1 MSGGAIA
8 GAAVI
13 GAGASMYSGKQAA
26 KSANKASDRAA
37 ASADAQTALG
47 YEQLD
52 FNKQQYDDWN
62 AIFGD
67 TQKTL
72 ASYYNTLSP
81 EFFASTGLQNI
92 EQEYTR
98 SRTQLDATLA
108 KRGISNSGVAAD
120 DFSTLEAA
128 RMMGRAD
135 VRNKAE
141 TQVRAEQT
149 NFLAVGKG
157 QQSQLQSGINSSY
170 SNMINSMGQQ
180 AANQYGMANNY
191 TNQANQAY
199 AGVGQAIGSGVNA
212 YMMSNAT
219 SRVANSGQTQW
230 INPSYQ
236 GYGVY
241 GIDYINK

>member
-13 GAGASMYSGKQAA
+13 GAGASMYSGSKAA
-26 KSANKASDRAA
+26 KSADRASDRAA

-72 ASYYNTLSP
+72 ANYYNTLNP
-81 EFFASTGLQNI
+81 DVFASIGLQNL

-98 SRTQLDATLA
+98 SRTQLDTALA
-108 KRGISNSGVAAD
+108 KRGITNSGITTND
-120 DFSTLEAA
+120 LSTLEAA
-128 RMMGRAD
+128 RMLGRAEI
-135 VRNKAE
+135 RNNATSQVKAE
-141 TQVRAEQT
+141 QM

-180 AANQYGMANNY
+180 AANQYSLANNF

-212 YMMSNAT
+212 YMMHNAT
-219 SRVANSGQTQW
+219 SGVSNSGQTQW
-230 INPSYQ
+230 INPNYQ

>member
-8 GAAVI
+8 GAAVL
-13 GAGASMYSGKQAA
+13 GAGASIYAGEKAA
-26 KSANKASDRAA
+26 DSADKASNRAA

-98 SRTQLDATLA
+98 SRTQLDAALA

-141 TQVRAEQT
+141 TQVRAEQA

-157 QQSQLQSGINSSY
+157 QQSQLQANINNSY
-170 SNMINSMGQQ
+170 GNLANSYGNQ
-180 AANQYGMANNY
+180 ANTQYGLATNF

-199 AGVGQAIGSGVNA
+199 AGVGQSIGSGINA
-212 YMMSNAT
+212 YMMHNAI
-219 SRVANSGQTQW
+219 SGANASQTQW
-230 INPSYQ
+230 INPNYN

-241 GIDYINK
+241 GLDYINK

>member
-1 MSGGAIA
+1 
-8 GAAVI
+8 
-13 GAGASMYSGKQAA
+13 
-26 KSANKASDRAA
+26 
-37 ASADAQTALG
+37 
-47 YEQLD
+47 
-52 FNKQQYDDWN
+52 
-62 AIFGD
+62 
-67 TQKTL
+67 
-72 ASYYNTLSP
+72 
-81 EFFASTGLQNI
+81 
-92 EQEYTR
+92 
-98 SRTQLDATLA
+98 
-108 KRGISNSGVAAD
+108 
-120 DFSTLEAA
+120 
-128 RMMGRAD
+128 MMGRAD

-141 TQVRAEQT
+141 TQVRAEQM

-212 YMMSNAT
+212 YMMYNAT
-219 SRVANSGQTQW
+219 SGVSNSGQTQW
-230 INPSYQ
+230 INPNYQ

>member
-8 GAAVI
+8 GAAVV
-13 GAGASMYSGKQAA
+13 GAGASMYSGHKAA
-26 KSANKASDRAA
+26 KSANKASNRAA
-37 ASADAQTALG
+37 SSADAQTALG

-98 SRTQLDATLA
+98 SRTQLDANLA

-135 VRNKAE
+135 VRNNAE
-141 TQVRAEQT
+141 TQVRAEQM

-157 QQSQLQSGINSSY
+157 QQSQLQANISNSYGNLANSY
-170 SNMINSMGQQ
+170 GNQ
-180 AANQYGMANNY
+180 ASTQYSLANNF

-199 AGVGQAIGSGVNA
+199 AGVGQSIGSGINA
-212 YMMSNAT
+212 YMMHNAT
-219 SRVANSGQTQW
+219 SGANASQTQW
-230 INPSYQ
+230 VNPNYN

-241 GIDYINK
+241 GLDYINK

>member
-8 GAAVI
+8 GAAVL
-13 GAGASMYSGKQAA
+13 GAGASIYAGEQAA
-26 KSANKASDRAA
+26 KSANKASNKAA

-47 YEQLD
+47 YEQLE

-98 SRTQLDATLA
+98 SRTQLDANLA

-141 TQVRAEQT
+141 TQVRAEQV

-157 QQSQLQSGINSSY
+157 QQSQLQANMNSAYGNLANSY
-170 SNMINSMGQQ
+170 GNQ
-180 AANQYGMANNY
+180 ANTQYGLATNY

-199 AGVGQAIGSGVNA
+199 AGVGQSIGSGINA
-212 YMMSNAT
+212 YMMHNAASGANT
-219 SRVANSGQTQW
+219 SQTQW
-230 INPSYQ
+230 INPNYN

-241 GIDYINK
+241 GLDYINK

>member
-8 GAAVI
+8 GAAVL
-13 GAGASMYSGKQAA
+13 GAGASIYSADKAS
-26 KSANKASDRAA
+26 KSANKASNKAA

-141 TQVRAEQT
+141 TQVRAEQV

-157 QQSQLQSGINSSY
+157 QQSQLQANMNSAYGNIANSY
-170 SNMINSMGQQ
+170 GNQ
-180 AANQYGMANNY
+180 ANTQYGLATNF

-199 AGVGQAIGSGVNA
+199 AGVGNSIGSGINA
-212 YMMSNAT
+212 YMMHNAI
-219 SRVANSGQTQW
+219 SGANASQTQW
-230 INPSYQ
+230 INPNYN

-241 GIDYINK
+241 GLDYINK

>member
-72 ASYYNTLSP
+72 ASYYNSLSP

-98 SRTQLDATLA
+98 SRTQLDAALA

-120 DFSTLEAA
+120 DFSTLEAS

-141 TQVRAEQT
+141 TQVRAEQM

-157 QQSQLQSGINSSY
+157 QQSQLQANMNSAY
-170 SNMINSMGQQ
+170 GNIANSFGQQ
-180 AANQYGMANNY
+180 AGTQYGLANNF

-199 AGVGQAIGSGVNA
+199 AGVGNSIGSGINA
-212 YMMSNAT
+212 YMMHNAT
-219 SRVANSGQTQW
+219 SGANASQTQW
-230 INPSYQ
+230 VNPNYN

-241 GIDYINK
+241 GLDYINK

>member
-13 GAGASMYSGKQAA
+13 GAGASMYAGDQAA

-98 SRTQLDATLA
+98 SRTQLDAALA

-141 TQVRAEQT
+141 TQVRAEQV

-157 QQSQLQSGINSSY
+157 QQSQLQANMNSAYGNLANSY
-170 SNMINSMGQQ
+170 GNQ
-180 AANQYGMANNY
+180 ANTQYGLATNY

-199 AGVGQAIGSGVNA
+199 AGVGQSIGSGINA
-212 YMMSNAT
+212 YMMYNAT
-219 SRVANSGQTQW
+219 SGANASQTQW
-230 INPSYQ
+230 VNPNYN

-241 GIDYINK
+241 GLDYINK

>member
-98 SRTQLDATLA
+98 SRMQLDANLA

-141 TQVRAEQT
+141 PQVRAEQM

-157 QQSQLQSGINSSY
+157 QQSQLQANMNSAY
-170 SNMINSMGQQ
+170 GNIANAYGNQ
-180 AANQYGMANNY
+180 ASTQYGLANQY
-191 TNQANQAY
+191 TQQANQAY
-199 AGVGQAIGSGVNA
+199 AGVGQSIGSGINA
-212 YMMSNAT
+212 YMMHNAT
-219 SRVANSGQTQW
+219 SGANTSQTQW
-230 INPSYQ
+230 VNPNYN

-241 GIDYINK
+241 GLDYINK

>member
-8 GAAVI
+8 GAAVV
-13 GAGASMYSGKQAA
+13 GAGASIYSGKKAA
-26 KSANKASDRAA
+26 KSADKASNRAA
-37 ASADAQTALG
+37 SSADAQTALG

-81 EFFASTGLQNI
+81 EVFASTGLQNI

-141 TQVRAEQT
+141 TQVRAEQM

-157 QQSQLQSGINSSY
+157 QQSQLQANISNSYGNLANSY
-170 SNMINSMGQQ
+170 GNQ
-180 AANQYGMANNY
+180 ASTQYGMANNY

-212 YMMSNAT
+212 YMMHNAT
-219 SRVANSGQTQW
+219 SGVSNSGQTQW
-230 INPSYQ
+230 INPNYQ

>member
-8 GAAVI
+8 GAAVV
-13 GAGASMYSGKQAA
+13 GAGASMYSGSKAA

-81 EFFASTGLQNI
+81 AFFASTGLQNI

-98 SRTQLDATLA
+98 SRTQLDAALA

-141 TQVRAEQT
+141 TQVRAEQV

-157 QQSQLQSGINSSY
+157 QQSQLQANMNSAY
-170 SNMINSMGQQ
+170 GNIANAFGNQANTQ
-180 AANQYGMANNY
+180 YGLAANF

-199 AGVGQAIGSGVNA
+199 AGVGNSIGSGINA
-212 YMMSNAT
+212 YMMHNAAT
-219 SRVANSGQTQW
+219 SGANASQTQW
-230 INPSYQ
+230 VNPNYN

-241 GIDYINK
+241 GLDYINK

>member
-8 GAAVI
+8 GAAVV
-13 GAGASMYSGKQAA
+13 GAGASIYSGKKAA
-26 KSANKASDRAA
+26 KSADKASASASR
-37 ASADAQTALG
+37 SADAQTALG

-98 SRTQLDATLA
+98 SRTQLDANLA

-141 TQVRAEQT
+141 TQVRAEQA

-157 QQSQLQSGINSSY
+157 QQSQLQANISNSYGNLANSY
-170 SNMINSMGQQ
+170 GNQ
-180 AANQYGMANNY
+180 ASTQYGLAKDF
-191 TNQANQAY
+191 TKQADQAY
-199 AGVGQAIGSGVNA
+199 AGVGNSIGSGINA
-212 YMMSNAT
+212 YMMHNAT
-219 SRVANSGQTQW
+219 SGANASQTQW
-230 INPSYQ
+230 INPGYQ
-236 GYGVY
+236 GAGIYGL
-241 GIDYINK
+241 DYINK

>member
-8 GAAVI
+8 GAAVL
-13 GAGASMYSGKQAA
+13 GAGASIYAGEQAA
-26 KSANKASDRAA
+26 KSANKASNKAA

-47 YEQLD
+47 YEQLE

-98 SRTQLDATLA
+98 SRTQLDANLA

-141 TQVRAEQT
+141 TQVRAEQV

-157 QQSQLQSGINSSY
+157 QQSQLQANMNSAYGNLANSY
-170 SNMINSMGQQ
+170 GNQ
-180 AANQYGMANNY
+180 ANTQYGLATNY

-199 AGVGQAIGSGVNA
+199 AGVGQSIGSGINA
-212 YMMSNAT
+212 YMMHNAISGANT
-219 SRVANSGQTQW
+219 SQTQW
-230 INPSYQ
+230 INPNYN

-241 GIDYINK
+241 GLDYINK

>member
-13 GAGASMYSGKQAA
+13 GAGASMYSGNKAA
-26 KSANKASDRAA
+26 KAANKASDRAA

-98 SRTQLDATLA
+98 SRTQLDAALA
-108 KRGISNSGVAAD
+108 KRGISNSGVAVD

-135 VRNKAE
+135 IRNKAE
-141 TQVRAEQT
+141 TQVRAEQM

-157 QQSQLQSGINSSY
+157 QQSQLQANISNSYGNLANSY
-170 SNMINSMGQQ
+170 GNQ
-180 AANQYGMANNY
+180 ASTQYSLANNY

-212 YMMSNAT
+212 YMMHNAT
-219 SRVANSGQTQW
+219 SGANTGQTQW
-230 INPSYQ
+230 INPNYQ

>member
-8 GAAVI
+8 GAAVL
-13 GAGASMYSGKQAA
+13 GAGASIYAGEKAA
-26 KSANKASDRAA
+26 KSANKASNKAA
-37 ASADAQTALG
+37 KSADAQTALG

-98 SRTQLDATLA
+98 SRTQLDAALA

-141 TQVRAEQT
+141 TQVRAEQA

-157 QQSQLQSGINSSY
+157 QQSQLQANMNSAYGNIANSY
-170 SNMINSMGQQ
+170 GNQ
-180 AANQYGMANNY
+180 ASTQYGLANQY
-191 TNQANQAY
+191 TQQANQAY
-199 AGVGQAIGSGVNA
+199 AGVGQSIGSGINA
-212 YMMSNAT
+212 YMMHNAISGANT
-219 SRVANSGQTQW
+219 SQTQW
-230 INPSYQ
+230 VNPNYN

-241 GIDYINK
+241 GLDYINK

>member
-13 GAGASMYSGKQAA
+13 GAGASMYSGSKAA

-157 QQSQLQSGINSSY
+157 QQSQLQANMNSAYGNLANSY
-170 SNMINSMGQQ
+170 GTQ
-180 AANQYGMANNY
+180 ASTQYGMANNY

-212 YMMSNAT
+212 YMMHNAT
-219 SRVANSGQTQW
+219 SGANTGQTQW
-230 INPSYQ
+230 INPGYQ

>member
-8 GAAVI
+8 GAAIV
-13 GAGASMYSGKQAA
+13 GAGASMYASE
-26 KSANKASDRAA
+26 KASDASKGASSSARAA
-37 ASADAQTALG
+37 ADAQTALG

-98 SRTQLDATLA
+98 SRTQLDANLA

-141 TQVRAEQT
+141 TQVRAEQV

-157 QQSQLQSGINSSY
+157 QQSQLQANIGNSYGNLANSY
-170 SNMINSMGQQ
+170 GNQ
-180 AANQYGMANNY
+180 ANTQYGLATNF

-199 AGVGQAIGSGVNA
+199 AGVGNSIGSGINT
-212 YMMSNAT
+212 YMMHNAV
-219 SRVANSGQTQW
+219 SGANASQTQW
-230 INPSYQ
+230 INPNYN

-241 GIDYINK
+241 GLDYINK

>member
-8 GAAVI
+8 GAAVV

-98 SRTQLDATLA
+98 SRTQLDANLA

-141 TQVRAEQT
+141 TQVRAEQV

-157 QQSQLQSGINSSY
+157 QQSQLQANMNSAY
-170 SNMINSMGQQ
+170 GNIANSFGQQ
-180 AANQYGMANNY
+180 AGTQYGLANQY
-191 TNQANQAY
+191 TQQANQAY
-199 AGVGQAIGSGVNA
+199 AGVGTSIGSGINA
-212 YMMSNAT
+212 YMMHNAT
-219 SRVANSGQTQW
+219 SGANTSQTQW
-230 INPSYQ
+230 VNPNYN

-241 GIDYINK
+241 GLDYINK

>member
-8 GAAVI
+8 GAAVL
-13 GAGASMYSGKQAA
+13 GAGASIYTADKASKSAKSASKQAA
-26 KSANKASDRAA
+26 K
-37 ASADAQTALG
+37 SADAQTALG

-98 SRTQLDATLA
+98 SRTQLDANLA

-141 TQVRAEQT
+141 TQVRAEQV

-157 QQSQLQSGINSSY
+157 QQSQLQANMNSAYGNIANSY
-170 SNMINSMGQQ
+170 GNQ
-180 AANQYGMANNY
+180 ANTQYGLATNF

-199 AGVGQAIGSGVNA
+199 AGVGQSIGSGINA
-212 YMMSNAT
+212 YMMHNAT
-219 SRVANSGQTQW
+219 SGANASQTQW
-230 INPSYQ
+230 INPNYN

-241 GIDYINK
+241 GLDYINK

>member
-8 GAAVI
+8 GAAVV

-98 SRTQLDATLA
+98 SRMQLDANLA

-141 TQVRAEQT
+141 TQVRAEQV

-157 QQSQLQSGINSSY
+157 QQSQLQANMNSAY
-170 SNMINSMGQQ
+170 GNIANAYGNQ
-180 AANQYGMANNY
+180 ASTQYGLANQY
-191 TNQANQAY
+191 TQQANQAY
-199 AGVGQAIGSGVNA
+199 AGVGQSIGSGINA
-212 YMMSNAT
+212 YMMHNAT
-219 SRVANSGQTQW
+219 SGANTSQTQW
-230 INPSYQ
+230 VNPNYN

-241 GIDYINK
+241 GLDYINK

>member
-98 SRTQLDATLA
+98 SRMQLDANLA

-128 RMMGRAD
+128 RMIGRAD

-141 TQVRAEQT
+141 TQVRAEQI

-157 QQSQLQSGINSSY
+157 QQSQLQANMNSAY
-170 SNMINSMGQQ
+170 GNIANAYGNQ
-180 AANQYGMANNY
+180 ASTQYGLANQY
-191 TNQANQAY
+191 TQQANQAY
-199 AGVGQAIGSGVNA
+199 AGVGQSIGSGINA
-212 YMMSNAT
+212 YMMHNAT
-219 SRVANSGQTQW
+219 SGANTSQTQW
-230 INPSYQ
+230 VNPNYN

-241 GIDYINK
+241 GLDYINK